1 MIQKKIL
8 LVDDESSLRRSLS
21 LGLSQRGY
29 ETEPCENGVK
39 ALKKLE
45 LYMKN
50 EIGLGAVVLDIRL
63 PDIDGIK
70 LAKIIKFKYPGLPI
84 ILITGHADL
93 YNSEEIKNLK
103 INAFLEKP
111 FSADEL
117 SDQFDTIMKQKQ
129 SMTELIEAHEE
140 EETLRS
146 KSTYMLIRI
155 EDDADFFE
163 THRKLHYLENVLF
176 CDATKGDY
184 DIFLLVQADSREECK
199 TILKEKIMSIEG
211 IKEIEYLEVEPPVL
225 EDSTNDIIQVAEDIT
240 ANESLEQGKGRDMA
254 KRVSSYLLME
264 VEKEKLDNIYLNLRL
279 NERVIYCDYT
289 VGKYNMVL
297 LVTGN
302 YFDEI
307 DKFVEERVINLD
319 GVLKV
324 KEYPIVNLYE
334 M

>member
-1 MIQKKIL
+1 MMQKKIL

-29 ETEPCENGVK
+29 ETEPCENGVN

-103 INAFLEKP
+103 VSAFLEKP

-117 SDQFDTIMKQKQ
+117 SEQFDAIMQQQQ
-129 SMTELIEAHEE
+129 SITELVETHEE
-140 EETLRS
+140 EESVRS

-184 DIFLLVQADSREECK
+184 DIFLLVQADSRDECK
-199 TILKEKIMSIEG
+199 AILENKIRGIEG
-211 IKEIEYLEVEPPVL
+211 VKEVEYLEVEPPVL
-225 EDSTNDIIQVAEDIT
+225 DDSTNDIIQAAEDIS
-240 ANESLEQGKGRDMA
+240 ANESLEQEKSRDMA
-254 KRVSSYLLME
+254 RRVSSYLLME

-307 DKFVEERVINLD
+307 DKFVEEKVINLD

>member
-1 MIQKKIL
+1 MMQKKIL

-29 ETEPCENGVK
+29 ETEPCENGVN

-50 EIGLGAVVLDIRL
+50 EIGLSGVVLDIRL

-93 YNSEEIKNLK
+93 YNPEEIKNLR
-103 INAFLEKP
+103 ISAFLEKP

-117 SDQFDTIMKQKQ
+117 SDQFETILKQQ
-129 SMTELIEAHEE
+129 QGIAELVDAREE
-140 EETLRS
+140 EDKVRS
-146 KSTYMLIRI
+146 KSTYMLIKVA
-155 EDDADFFE
+155 DDADFFE
-163 THRKLHYLENVLF
+163 THRKLHYLENVLY
-176 CDATKGDY
+176 CDATKGEY
-184 DIFLLVQADSREECK
+184 DIFLLVQGDNRDETRA
-199 TILKEKIMSIEG
+199 ILENKIMSIEG
-211 IKEIEYLEVEPPVL
+211 IKEVECLDVEPPVL
-225 EDSTNDIIQVAEDIT
+225 DDATNDIIQAAEDVT

-254 KRVSSYLLME
+254 RRVCSYLLME

-289 VGKYNMVL
+289 VGKYNVVL

-307 DKFVEERVINLD
+307 DRFVEEKVVNLD

>member
-1 MIQKKIL
+1 MKKRIL
-8 LVDDESSLRRSLS
+8 LVDDESSLRRTLA

-29 ETEPCENGVK
+29 DTEPCENGVN
-39 ALKKLE
+39 ALKKLD

-50 EIGLGAVVLDIRL
+50 DIGLGAAVLDIRL

-70 LAKIIKFKYPGLPI
+70 LAKIIKFKYPGLPV

-93 YNSEEIKNLK
+93 YNPEEIKNLK
-103 INAFLEKP
+103 VSAFLEKP

-117 SDQFDTIMKQKQ
+117 SDQFDRIMRQQ
-129 SMTELIEAHEE
+129 QDITEIIAAYEE
-140 EETLRS
+140 KEQAKSR
-146 KSTYMLIRI
+146 STYMLIKL

-163 THRKLHYLENVLF
+163 THRQLHYMENVLF

-184 DIFLLVQADSREECK
+184 DIFLLVQAENREESRQ
-199 TILKEKIMSIEG
+199 ILENKIRSIEG
-211 IKEIEYLEVEPPVL
+211 IKEVEYLEVESPVL
-225 EDSTNDIIQVAEDIT
+225 DEATSEIIQAAEDVS
-240 ANESLEQGKGRDMA
+240 ANDSLEHGKSRDMS

-264 VEKEKLDNIYLNLRL
+264 VEKEKLDSIYLCLRL
-279 NERVIYCDYT
+279 KENVVYCDYT
-289 VGKYNMVL
+289 VGKYNLVL
-297 LVTGN
+297 LVTGS

-307 DKFVEERVINLD
+307 DKFVEEKVIDLD

>member
-1 MIQKKIL
+1 MQKKIL

-29 ETEPCENGVK
+29 DAEPCENGVN

-45 LYMKN
+45 LFMKN
-50 EIGLGAVVLDIRL
+50 EIGLSAVVLDIRL

-84 ILITGHADL
+84 ILITGHSDL
-93 YNSEEIKNLK
+93 YNPEEINNLRVS
-103 INAFLEKP
+103 AFLEKP

-117 SDQFDTIMKQKQ
+117 SDRFEEIMKQQQ
-129 SMTELIEAHEE
+129 SIAELIKAHEE
-140 EETLRS
+140 EEPGAS
-146 KSTYMLIRI
+146 KSAYMLIRV
-155 EDDADFFE
+155 EDDSDFFE
-163 THRKLHYLENVLF
+163 IHRKLHYLEDVLF

-184 DIFLLVQADSREECK
+184 DIFLLVQSGSREACRE
-199 TILKEKIMSIEG
+199 ILDNKIKNSAG
-211 IKEIEYLEVEPPVL
+211 IKKVDYLQVEPPVL
-225 EDSTNDIIQVAEDIT
+225 DDSTSDIIQAAEDVT
-240 ANESLEQGKGRDMA
+240 AHDSLEQGKGRDMA
-254 KRVSSYLLME
+254 KRVCSYLLLE

-279 NERVIYCDYT
+279 NERVVYCDYT

-307 DKFVEERVINLD
+307 DRFVEEKVINLD